1 LKPGK
6 FEYFDPTDPQE
17 ALAVLAQYGDEAK
30 VLSGGQSL
38 VPMLSMRLAYPAAL
52 LDINRLPG
60 LDYIRDG
67 DEGWEIG
74 ALARHAQA
82 EDSDALAAA
91 LPVIR
96 QAMRWVGH
104 RAIRNRGTVVGSL
117 AHADP
122 AAEMPAVM
130 TALDASVT
138 ARGPSGS
145 RSIPL
150 TGLFAMP
157 LVSTVAADEILVDV
171 RIPRRVAGEGSAV
184 VEVARRHGD
193 FALAGVVAL
202 VDLDAAGAIAA
213 ARLVSFA
220 TGPLPQRLQAAE
232 RLLIGAT
239 PGPEPYAAA
248 GEAAAGEIEPGA
260 DLHASADY
268 RRSVTSVLVAR
279 ALDEAVGLARARSQD
294 PSEQR

>member
-1 LKPGK
+1 MKPGK
-6 FEYFDPTDPQE
+6 FEYFDPTE
-17 ALAVLAQYGDEAK
+17 AEEAIAVLAQYGEEAK

-67 DEGWEIG
+67 DGAWEIG
-74 ALARHAQA
+74 ALTRQAQA
-82 EDSDALAAA
+82 EDSDELASA

-150 TGLFAMP
+150 TGLFEMP
-157 LVSTVAADEILVDV
+157 LVSTVAAEEILIDV
-171 RIPRRVAGEGSAV
+171 RIPHRSAGEGSAV

-202 VDLDAAGAIAA
+202 IRLDGAGVIAA

-220 TGPLPQRLQAAE
+220 TGPVPHRLEAAE
-232 RLLIGAT
+232 RLLIGAQ
-239 PGPEPYAAA
+239 PRPEAYAAA
-248 GEAAAGEIEPGA
+248 GEIAAGEIEPGA
-260 DLHASADY
+260 DIHASVDY
-268 RRSVTSVLVAR
+268 RRSVTSVLVGR
-279 ALDEAVGLARARSQD
+279 ALKQAVADARARSQG